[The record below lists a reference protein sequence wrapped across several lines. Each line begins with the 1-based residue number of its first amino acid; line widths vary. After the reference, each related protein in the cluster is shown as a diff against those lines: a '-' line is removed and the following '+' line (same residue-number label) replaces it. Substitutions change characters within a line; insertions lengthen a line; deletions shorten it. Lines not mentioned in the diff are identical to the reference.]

1 MRVGNYEGWVR
12 VCGGR
17 RPPRALSFSTAATWR
32 DRWHGGAWAPSWS
45 AGATTRDQPHT
56 DEPAPFEAAE
66 DSQPLI
72 NREAAR
78 DVVSASILAVSAARS
93 KRRQFSGLH
102 LHHSVYFL

>member
-1 MRVGNYEGWVR
+1 MRVGEYEGWVC

-45 AGATTRDQPHT
+45 AGAMTRDQPQT
-56 DEPAPFEAAE
+56 DEPAPLEATE

-72 NREAAR
+72 RRDVAR
-78 DVVSASILAVSAARS
+78 DVVSASI
-93 KRRQFSGLH
+93 F
-102 LHHSVYFL
+102 